1 MALKKN
7 TFWMMFLLAVFLCGC
22 SFAKGDEAVGEN
34 KLLLKCGLVLNVP
47 AELPSD
53 QGVQSDL
60 CTSSYRD
67 QEGALLLLGALLE
80 GQRNPRW
87 LDMMPSLR
95 IYSKGIDELLSI
107 DNESGIRRDL
117 SGLVQSMNDFAEKNC
132 SLNRRTHMSKLSGG
146 NWKGWI
152 AEDSYQELS
161 RATSRPEYCERFSEH
176 NRCIRMVIGNSK
188 ESAVMGQYC
197 LTRRD
202 NDFDL
207 DAGLSYNIFLKIVK
221 SIRFVEG

>member
-1 MALKKN
+1 MALN
-7 TFWMMFLLAVFLCGC
+7 RNNFWMMFWVAVCLCGC
-22 SFAKGDEAVGEN
+22 SFAKGGEAAGEN
-34 KLLLKCGLVLNVP
+34 KELLRCGLVLNVP

-53 QGVQSDL
+53 QDIQPDL
-60 CTSSYRD
+60 CISSYRD

-87 LDMMPSLR
+87 LDIMPSLR

-107 DNESGIRRDL
+107 SNESGIRRGL
-117 SGLVQSMNDFAEKNC
+117 SGLAQSMNDFTEKNC
-132 SLNRRTHMSKLSGG
+132 SLSRRTHLSELSGG

-152 AEDSYQELS
+152 AEDSYHELS
-161 RATSRPEYCERFSEH
+161 KVTSRPEYCEQFSEH
-176 NRCIRMVIGNSK
+176 NRCIRMIIGNLK

-202 NDFDL
+202 DDFDL
-207 DAGLSYNIFLKIVK
+207 DAGLSYGIFLKIIK
-221 SIRFVEG
+221 SIRFIEG